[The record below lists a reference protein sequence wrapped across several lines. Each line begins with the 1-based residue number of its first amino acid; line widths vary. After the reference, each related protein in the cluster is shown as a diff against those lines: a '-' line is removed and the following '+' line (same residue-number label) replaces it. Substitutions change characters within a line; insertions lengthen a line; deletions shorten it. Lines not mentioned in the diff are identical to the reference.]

1 MEIKAI
7 NKEIIKFKEV
17 SQVRTYNS
25 NLFKEI
31 KEEI

>member
-7 NKEIIKFKEV
+7 NKEIIKEV
-17 SQVRTYNS
+17 SQVRIYNS
-25 NLFKEI
+25 NLFKDI